1 MQYFVRSSP
10 HQIRRTPAG
19 VLLCLLMLA
28 LSMPLAA
35 RADGDGGAAAAKK
48 KNAPPPD
55 VVVFTNGDQISGTF
69 VRAVGKSITFH
80 SDMLGD
86 VTIPWSKVKTLHTH
100 SKLAVLAGSVTI
112 RHRHLPPEI
121 PIGTLSLANSMLTV
135 QPTQPAPAV
144 TFPVKRAQYVLDKQT
159 VAKEL
164 RGAPG
169 WLQAWNGTLTGG
181 ATVVQATQQEFTF
194 TGGVA
199 LARTVP
205 TVPWLNTRSRTTVDF
220 SGSYGKIKQPAYSYV
235 SGTPPAITYV
245 PASITKSAIYHA
257 DAEEDRY
264 FSPRFYA
271 LAQTSF
277 DHNYA
282 QNLDLQ
288 QAYGGGIGWTTI
300 KRPKQE
306 LDLKISLQYEGQTFI
321 QATSGQNQTLFGST
335 VASVYQLK
343 LPHNMQF
350 VQNVSYI
357 PAFNNTA
364 AYSGSETDTVT
375 IPFFKN
381 LSFSFG
387 TIDSYLND
395 PPASEPPTKRN
406 SFQLTT
412 GVSYT
417 IKSKY

>member
-1 MQYFVRSSP
+1 MADR
-10 HQIRRTPAG
+10 IRRTPAG
-19 VLLCLLMLA
+19 VLPCLLMLA
-28 LSMPLAA
+28 LCMPTTA
-35 RADGDGGAAAAKK
+35 RADGGTGAAAKTK
-48 KNAPPPD
+48 PAPPPD
-55 VVVFTNGDQISGTF
+55 VVVFTNGDQLSGTF
-69 VRAVGKSITFH
+69 ERAVGGNITFH
-80 SDMLGD
+80 SDILGD
-86 VTIPWSKVKTLHTH
+86 VTIPWSKVKTLRTH
-100 SKLAVLAGSVTI
+100 SKLAVLAGSVSI
-112 RHRHLPPEI
+112 RHRHRHLPPQI
-121 PIGTLSLANSMLTV
+121 PIGTLSLANNLLTV
-135 QPTQPAPAV
+135 QPAKPAPVV
-144 TFPVKRAQYVLDKQT
+144 TFPVKKAEYVLDQQT

-164 RGAPG
+164 RGAPN

-194 TGGVA
+194 TGGAA
-199 LARTVP
+199 LVRTVP
-205 TVPWLNTRSRTTVDF
+205 TVAWLNTRSRTTVDF

-235 SGTPPAITYV
+235 SGTPPAVTYV

-288 QAYGGGIGWTTI
+288 QAYGGGVGWTVI

-306 LDLKISLQYEGQTFI
+306 LDLKISLQYEGQEFI
-321 QATSGQNQTLFGST
+321 QATAGQNQSLLGST
-335 VASVYQLK
+335 VATVYHLT

-350 VQNVSYI
+350 LQNVSYV

-364 AYSGSETDTVT
+364 AYSGSETDTLT

-406 SFQLTT
+406 SFQMTT

>member
-1 MQYFVRSSP
+1 M
-10 HQIRRTPAG
+10 IRRTPAG

-28 LSMPLAA
+28 ISLPTAGW
-35 RADGDGGAAAAKK
+35 ADGDGGAAAARK

-55 VVVFTNGDQISGTF
+55 VVIFTNGDQLSGTF
-69 VRAVGKSITFH
+69 VRAVGNSITFH
-80 SDMLGD
+80 SQMLGD
-86 VTIPWSKVKTLHTH
+86 VTIPWSKVKTLHTQ
-100 SKLAVLAGSVTI
+100 SRLAVLAGSVTI
-112 RHRHLPPEI
+112 RQRHLPRRI
-121 PIGTLSLANSMLTV
+121 PIGTLSVANDMLTV
-135 QPTQPAPAV
+135 QPPRPAPAV

-164 RGAPG
+164 RGSPG

-181 ATVVQATQQEFTF
+181 ATIVQATQQEFTF

-220 SGSYGKIKQPAYSYV
+220 NGSYGKIKQPAYSYV
-235 SGTPPAITYV
+235 SGTPPVITTV

-288 QAYGGGIGWTTI
+288 QAYGGGIGWTAI

-321 QATSGQNQTLFGST
+321 QATAGQNQSLFGST
-335 VASVYQLK
+335 VASVYHLK

-350 VQNVSYI
+350 VQNVSYV
-357 PAFNNTA
+357 PAFNNVT